1 MRKNMNI
8 ELLRII
14 SILMVI
20 LVHVYSDFM
29 VRGLYYKSST
39 VLYVFSFFK
48 ICVPLF
54 LIIMGYLYNP
64 DTNIK
69 KVWKKNIFRIIIP
82 LIFFSI
88 FYNWFN
94 EIVIDGKSFNEL
106 TTGFDLIKEVFF
118 KNTLYSD
125 AFHLWYLYAIIGI
138 YLLYPVFK
146 VICRNEKLLLY
157 LVIIG
162 FIFTI
167 LIPTITGVFPDTAE
181 FLQNFDYGFSYI
193 IFYFLLGNYL
203 EYLLPKIS
211 VNNYLFLLLYFI
223 FIIINCVFAK
233 NFDIKPLKPYL
244 YLTSFSYQ
252 SVFIS
257 LAAICFFIFIMKLK
271 IKENKLIIFLGDKT
285 LIIYYVHLLFLN
297 FIMAN
302 VMKKFVVIYF
312 SFSELVSYCFLMLVT
327 IYVLS
332 LIIAIMFKLIAKF
345 FKKIKI

>member
-54 LIIMGYLYNP
+54 LIIMG
-64 DTNIK
+64 
-69 KVWKKNIFRIIIP
+69 
-82 LIFFSI
+82 
-88 FYNWFN
+88 
-94 EIVIDGKSFNEL
+94 
-106 TTGFDLIKEVFF
+106 
-118 KNTLYSD
+118 
-125 AFHLWYLYAIIGI
+125 YLYAIIGI

-203 EYLLPKIS
+203 GYLLPKIS

-223 FIIINCVFAK
+223 FIIIN
-233 NFDIKPLKPYL
+233 
-244 YLTSFSYQ
+244 
-252 SVFIS
+252 
-257 LAAICFFIFIMKLK
+257 
-271 IKENKLIIFLGDKT
+271 
-285 LIIYYVHLLFLN
+285 
-297 FIMAN
+297 
-302 VMKKFVVIYF
+302 KF
-312 SFSELVSYCFLMLVT
+312 
-327 IYVLS
+327 
-332 LIIAIMFKLIAKF
+332 
-345 FKKIKI
+345 